1 MLVWFACTILPS
13 LATTT
18 ACTRT
23 ERAWLQHCAVA
34 DDCTSEASFC
44 SCCGAYP
51 NTEYADAC
59 EVICGMRVVHARS
72 RSAAAAHSS
81 WDFEDFGDRSSTSV
95 RERGPTFEQPALS
108 LIGDAAV
115 VLGDCYNLDV
125 RARATADTHA
135 EIVAGEDGQ
144 EACLIPPVTPRL
156 FSTDAHLALN
166 LSVCPSRVAPFH
178 VRARSL
184 QGAQQGMEG
193 GAHGGA
199 RHGRQGAHGSQ
210 GVEAHGSHRGARAR
224 QE

>member
-1 MLVWFACTILPS
+1 MFTVKNCEKSHPMPSELFWFACTILPS

-156 FSTDAHLALN
+156 FSTDAHLARRLGEA
-166 LSVCPSRVAPFH
+166 VH
-178 VRARSL
+178 RAH
-184 QGAQQGMEG
+184 QGALTVQYNAEQ
-193 GAHGGA
+193 
-199 RHGRQGAHGSQ
+199 RQVRVRWES
-210 GVEAHGSHRGARAR
+210 
-224 QE
+224 